1 MSQTSHTDLQNAAQT
16 LVQSNDDNGY
26 PDWMA
31 NIDADDFI
39 LAENKHEKIQ
49 YKTIFI
55 SDTHLGSRG
64 AKADFLA
71 EFLKYNQC
79 EKLYMVGD
87 IIDGWRLKKRMF
99 WPQAHTNVLR
109 RILTLSKRGTDVI
122 YVTGNHDD
130 FLRRYSG
137 LSFGNIELCDEAV
150 YEAEGKRYLIVH
162 GDKYDSVIQTQKW
175 LAFIGDWGYETLVV
189 LNRHFNRIRHKFGMG
204 YWSLSSYVK
213 QKVKKAVSFISA
225 YEDAVVEDCKE
236 QGFDGVICGHIHH
249 PEIRDINGIHYI
261 NCGDWVESC
270 TAIVET
276 MEGELKLLR
285 WVEINH
291 ELNQVPSLEPV
302 HAQ

>member
-1 MSQTSHTDLQNAAQT
+1 MPHSSHLLSESSQQKLDK
-16 LVQSNDDNGY
+16 NGF

-31 NIDADDFI
+31 NIDQDDFI
-39 LAENKHEKIQ
+39 LAENRHEKQ
-49 YKTIFI
+49 LYKTIFI

-64 AKADFLA
+64 AKAEFLA

-79 EKLYMVGD
+79 EKLYLVGD
-87 IIDGWRLKKRMF
+87 IIDGWRLKKRIF
-99 WPQAHTNVLR
+99 WPQPHTNVLR

-137 LSFGNIELCDEAV
+137 LEFGNIELCDETV
-150 YEAEGKRYLIVH
+150 FESGGKRYLVIH

-189 LNRHFNRIRHKFGMG
+189 LNRHFNKIRNKFGMG
-204 YWSLSSYVK
+204 YWSLSSYIKQRVK
-213 QKVKKAVSFISA
+213 RAVSFISA
-225 YEDAVVEDCKE
+225 YEEAVVKDCQKM
-236 QGFDGVICGHIHH
+236 GFDGVICGHIHH
-249 PEIRDINGIHYI
+249 PEVRDIDGVEYL

-285 WVEINH
+285 WVEIGHQN
-291 ELNQVPSLEPV
+291 NV
-302 HAQ
+302 

>member
-1 MSQTSHTDLQNAAQT
+1 MPQPTTEIKVEMNED
-16 LVQSNDDNGY
+16 VF

-31 NIDADDFI
+31 NIEDDDLI
-39 LAENKHEKIQ
+39 VAENDHEKKR

-55 SDTHLGSRG
+55 SDTHLGSKG
-64 AKADFLA
+64 AKTEFLA

-79 EKLYMVGD
+79 EKLYLVGD

-99 WPQAHTNVLR
+99 WPQSHTNVIR

-137 LSFGNIELCDEAV
+137 LNFGNIQLCDEAV
-150 YEAEGKRYLIVH
+150 FENQGKRYLVIH

-189 LNRHFNRIRHKFGMG
+189 LNRHFNRLRHKMGMG

-213 QKVKKAVSFISA
+213 QRVKKAVSFISA
-225 YEDAVVEDCKE
+225 YEKAVIEDCRE
-236 QGFDGVICGHIHH
+236 QGHDGVICGHIHH
-249 PEIRDINGIHYI
+249 PEMRELEGIEYI

-276 MEGELKLLR
+276 LDGELKLLH
-285 WVEINH
+285 WVDINH
-291 ELNQVPSLEPV
+291 HNNP
-302 HAQ
+302 